1 MNYNSKNPYESL
13 IKPHIDIKKTVFT
26 VCLVIGCILAFISL
40 FLEFPAYLWTLI
52 IGLIL
57 IVSYFIYTLL
67 SKKGYSKP
75 KVKKAKEPKIQVCKK
90 IKEDKTKVLSTC
102 PSCNRTIRLPNKKGK
117 HGVTCPIC
125 KKFYEVKIK

>member
-1 MNYNSKNPYESL
+1 MDYNSNNPYESL
-13 IKPHIDIKKTVFT
+13 FKPRIDIKKTISI

-40 FLEFPAYLWTLI
+40 FLDFPIYLWTLCIGGLLI
-52 IGLIL
+52 IYYFLY
-57 IVSYFIYTLL
+57 SYL
-67 SKKGYSKP
+67 SKKGPSNA
-75 KVKKAKEPKIQVCKK
+75 KVKKAPKDKIQVCKK
-90 IKEDKTKVLSTC
+90 IKEDNTKVLSTC